1 MTECVHIGSFDE
13 PIMVFGGPYGNL
25 EATAALLAAAQRAR
39 IPPARML
46 CTGDLVAYCADPQA
60 TVDVIR
66 GAGITV
72 IMGNCDE
79 SLGQGAADCDCG
91 FAKGS
96 TCDILTVQWFAYAS
110 RVLDADAKVWMRTLP
125 RQVALTL
132 AGRRL
137 VAVHGNANQI
147 NRFVFAS
154 TASTETLEACAHLD
168 ADGILGGHAGLPFT
182 EITQDCLWHNAGV
195 IGVPA
200 NDATPRVW
208 YSILRRSTAASQSST
223 ARWSMTIRLP
233 QPRWWRA
240 DCHARTQRHSSPACG
255 PQTTSCPT
263 PSDTV
268 AANHWLP
275 TACFGRTPRESGQ
288 AHETGRAY
296 CMAQHG
302 RSRAPPWYAVA
313 D

>member
-39 IPPARML
+39 IPPTRML

-96 TCDILTVQWFAYAS
+96 TCDILAVQWFAYAS
-110 RVLDADAKVWMRTLP
+110 RVLDADAKAWMRTLP

-154 TASTETLEACAHLD
+154 TASAETLEACAHLD

-208 YSILRRSTAASQSST
+208 YSILRPIDGGIAIEHCALEYDHQAAAAKMV
-223 ARWSMTIRLP
+223 ARGLP
-233 QPRWWRA
+233 PPYAEALVSGMWPADDILPDTERHRGGQPLATHCVFWPHPERVRA
-240 DCHARTQRHSSPACG
+240 SA
-255 PQTTSCPT
+255 
-263 PSDTV
+263 
-268 AANHWLP
+268 
-275 TACFGRTPRESGQ
+275 
-288 AHETGRAY
+288 
-296 CMAQHG
+296 
-302 RSRAPPWYAVA
+302 
-313 D
+313 

>member
-60 TVDVIR
+60 TVDMIR

-96 TCDILTVQWFAYAS
+96 TCDILAVQWFAYAS
-110 RVLDADAKVWMRTLP
+110 RVLDADAKAWMRTLP

-154 TASTETLEACAHLD
+154 TASAETLEACAHLD

-208 YSILRRSTAASQSST
+208 YSILRPIDGGIAIEHCALEYDHRAAAAKMV
-223 ARWSMTIRLP
+223 ARGLP
-233 QPRWWRA
+233 RPYAEALVSGMWPADDILPDTERHRGGQPLATHCVFWPHPERVRA
-240 DCHARTQRHSSPACG
+240 SA
-255 PQTTSCPT
+255 
-263 PSDTV
+263 
-268 AANHWLP
+268 
-275 TACFGRTPRESGQ
+275 
-288 AHETGRAY
+288 
-296 CMAQHG
+296 
-302 RSRAPPWYAVA
+302 
-313 D
+313 

>member
-39 IPPARML
+39 IPPPRML

-60 TVDVIR
+60 TVDMIR

-96 TCDILTVQWFAYAS
+96 TCDILAVQWFAYAS
-110 RVLDADAKVWMRTLP
+110 RVLDADAKAWMRTLP

-154 TASTETLEACAHLD
+154 TASAETLEACAHLD

-208 YSILRRSTAASQSST
+208 YSILRPVDDGIAIEHCALEYDHRAAAAKLVARGLPRPYAEALVSGMWPADDILPDTERHRGGQPLATHRVFWPHPERVRAST
-223 ARWSMTIRLP
+223 
-233 QPRWWRA
+233 
-240 DCHARTQRHSSPACG
+240 
-255 PQTTSCPT
+255 
-263 PSDTV
+263 
-268 AANHWLP
+268 
-275 TACFGRTPRESGQ
+275 
-288 AHETGRAY
+288 
-296 CMAQHG
+296 
-302 RSRAPPWYAVA
+302 
-313 D
+313 

>member
-39 IPPARML
+39 IAPARML

-60 TVDVIR
+60 TVDMIR

-96 TCDILTVQWFAYAS
+96 TCDILAVQWFAYAS
-110 RVLDADAKVWMRTLP
+110 RVLDADAKAWMRTLP

-154 TASTETLEACAHLD
+154 TASAETLEACAHLD

-208 YSILRRSTAASQSST
+208 YSILRPVDDGIAIEHCALEYDHRAAAAKLV
-223 ARWSMTIRLP
+223 ARGLP
-233 QPRWWRA
+233 RPYAEALVSGMWPADDILPDTERHRGGQPLATHCVFWPHPERVRA
-240 DCHARTQRHSSPACG
+240 SA
-255 PQTTSCPT
+255 
-263 PSDTV
+263 
-268 AANHWLP
+268 
-275 TACFGRTPRESGQ
+275 
-288 AHETGRAY
+288 
-296 CMAQHG
+296 
-302 RSRAPPWYAVA
+302 
-313 D
+313 